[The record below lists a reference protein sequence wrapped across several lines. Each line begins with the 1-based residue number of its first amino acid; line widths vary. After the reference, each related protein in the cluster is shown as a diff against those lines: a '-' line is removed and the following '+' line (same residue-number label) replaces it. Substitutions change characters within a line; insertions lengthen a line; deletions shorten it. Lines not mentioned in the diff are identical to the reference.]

1 MDRIKSRSR
10 ISLVTAV
17 MLVKEQGTPAIPE
30 SASGVQL
37 PEVDSISSASDESQV
52 PASSSLTSNQT
63 TMNSESLDNPEVA
76 ARDPIAFAQIATK
89 PDVEVTVSKIKSE
102 PLVKPEVAAKEPVK
116 ISQIAEKSDDEVPV
130 TVTLEK
136 LPINVR
142 TAQQQDSMYMRRPLK
157 ARSCLERRRR

>member
-1 MDRIKSRSR
+1 
-10 ISLVTAV
+10 